1 MASSHGFARGGR
13 MLQDASGWGT
23 AYCWTWKSMDRL
35 ACAEW
40 GPAWSWTTCCWKPW
54 EQVGNF
60 NSNISR
66 SCTQRDSTSPGPFLI
81 LKACQGQ
88 GIWPHALKILLD
100 LQRQGVRAAS
110 CQQRHAVSVIAA
122 SESTCGLAGLTW
134 HGKEVACCGLRV
146 WSLTTA
152 WGTPWR
158 REANPA
164 MDGGMHLGSPS
175 WLNQMECFGW
185 KKANSFTCKDS
196 GAEIDLAE
204 VQRDAFSWSNTANS
218 FRYNSGWTSALNLMD
233 EARTPKIPQRS
244 TEALWHHRL
253 WFSFKH
259 AVQGEGQTNAIAFVH
274 QQCCNCC
281 NGDVRSMARIFR
293 FVPAHVLRRSWTGHC
308 FTLFYHQQPCCNQL
322 LHTSYRCFSRAALL
336 MHKFGWWG
344 SGAGGQKWGHA
355 LLMAHDH
362 NSIVVRNAALSACE
376 RARRWERT
384 LLIC

>member
-1 MASSHGFARGGR
+1 
-13 MLQDASGWGT
+13 
-23 AYCWTWKSMDRL
+23 MDRL
-35 ACAEW
+35 ACAEC

-60 NSNISR
+60 NSNKSR
-66 SCTQRDSTSPGPFLI
+66 ACAQRDSTWAFLNTKS
-81 LKACQGQ
+81 L
-88 GIWPHALKILLD
+88 PRSRYL
-100 LQRQGVRAAS
+100 AS
-110 CQQRHAVSVIAA
+110 CFEDPIGSTTSRRTSSILSATACCEWADLLIAA
-122 SESTCGLAGLTW
+122 KESTCGLAGLTW

-196 GAEIDLAE
+196 GAEIDLVE